1 MKLFL
6 KPERFWTE
14 IDRIE
19 GSAIPYVLWRTLVFG
34 FIALLVTIVEK
45 SPAFPFKVAIP
56 ITPYEVLGVAMG
68 ALLVLRTNAGYE
80 RWWEGRKLWGGI
92 VNQSRNLVIQALS
105 YGPDDPDW
113 RRQFVGWT
121 AAFAHVSRCSL
132 RDQRNLPELN
142 NLVGTVK
149 AQRIASVEHMPTAV
163 SLAIGQLLREGVE
176 MGMDRFAFL
185 QAEEERAKLID
196 HIGGCERILKTPL
209 PEAYSIEIRQF
220 IFVFL
225 VAMPFGILLIV
236 DWLTP
241 LVTMLVAFPILA
253 LDEIG
258 VELQNPFS
266 TLHLNHLPLDKICE
280 NLEQNLMS
288 LLDDI
293 DHSRPIENRNSAA
306 APGDGPE
313 AVSPQVSSDPGDARP
328 RDGEAVPRRF
338 EP

>member
-1 MKLFL
+1 MKLYL

-14 IDRIE
+14 IDKIE
-19 GSAIPYVLWRTLVFG
+19 GSAIPYVLRRTLVFG
-34 FIALLVTIVEK
+34 LIALLVTLVEK
-45 SPAFPFKVAIP
+45 HLALPVAIP
-56 ITPYEVLGVAMG
+56 MAPYEVLGVALG

-113 RRQFVGWT
+113 RRRIVGWT
-121 AAFAHVSRCSL
+121 AAFAHVSRRSL
-132 RDQRNLPELN
+132 RGQSHLPELER
-142 NLVGTVK
+142 LVGTVK

-163 SLAIGQLLREGVE
+163 ALVIGQLLHEGAE
-176 MGMDRFAFL
+176 MGMDRFAFVR
-185 QAEEERAKLID
+185 AEEERAKLID

-225 VAMPFGILLIV
+225 VALPFGILLKV

-241 LVTMLVAFPILA
+241 LVTMIVAFPILA

-266 TLHLNHLPLDKICE
+266 TLRLNHLPLDRICE

-288 LLDDI
+288 LLDDV
-293 DHSRPIENRNSAA
+293 DRSRPIANEDPAA
-306 APGDGPE
+306 AAVHE
-313 AVSPQVSSDPGDARP
+313 AGSPHDVGNVHQAGP
-328 RDGEAVPRRF
+328 RDGHAGP
-338 EP
+338 

>member
-1 MKLFL
+1 MKLFS
-6 KPERFWTE
+6 KPERFWSE

-19 GSAIPYVLWRTLVFG
+19 GSAIPYVLRRTLVFG
-34 FIALLVTIVEK
+34 LIALLVTLIEK
-45 SPAFPFKVAIP
+45 HPAFPNVAIP
-56 ITPYEVLGVAMG
+56 MAPYEVLGVAMG

-105 YGPDDPDW
+105 YGPDDPEW
-113 RRQFVGWT
+113 KRQIVGWT
-121 AAFAHVSRCSL
+121 AAFAHVSRRSL
-132 RDQRNLPELN
+132 RAERNLKELDRLIGN
-142 NLVGTVK
+142 VK

-163 SLAIGQLLREGVE
+163 ALAIGKLLREGADK
-176 MGMDRFAFL
+176 GMDRFAFL
-185 QAEEERAKLID
+185 KAEEERAKLID

-225 VAMPFGILLIV
+225 VALPFGILLKV

-266 TLHLNHLPLDKICE
+266 ERRLNHLPLDQICE
-280 NLEQNLMS
+280 NLERNLMALLGDLDGLRNRAVDSPLDRQS
-288 LLDDI
+288 LGD
-293 DHSRPIENRNSAA
+293 EASAH
-306 APGDGPE
+306 
-313 AVSPQVSSDPGDARP
+313 GDASP
-328 RDGEAVPRRF
+328 
-338 EP
+338 

>member
-6 KPERFWTE
+6 EPERFWTE
-14 IDRIE
+14 ISQLE
-19 GSAIPYVLWRTLVFG
+19 GSAIPYVWRRTLVFG
-34 FIALLVTIVEK
+34 LIALLVTLVEK
-45 SPAFPFKVAIP
+45 HPAFPHVAIP
-56 ITPYEVLGVAMG
+56 LAPYEVVGVALG

-113 RRQFVGWT
+113 RQRIVGWT

-132 RDQRNLPELN
+132 RGQRHLPELDT
-142 NLVGTVK
+142 LVGTVK

-163 SLAIGQLLREGVE
+163 ALAIGQLLREGAE
-176 MGMDRFAFL
+176 MGMDRFAFVR
-185 QAEEERAKLID
+185 AEEERAKLID

-225 VAMPFGILLIV
+225 VALPFGILLKV

-266 TLHLNHLPLDKICE
+266 TLHLNHLPLDKICK

-288 LLDDI
+288 LLDAVDRF
-293 DHSRPIENRNSAA
+293 RPIENEGPAA
-306 APGDGPE
+306 AAVVDHE
-313 AVSPQVSSDPGDARP
+313 AESPHDVGNVHQAGP
-328 RDGEAVPRRF
+328 RDGQAVP
-338 EP
+338 

>member
-6 KPERFWTE
+6 RPERFWTE

-19 GSAIPYVLWRTLVFG
+19 GSAIPYVFRRTLVFG
-34 FIALLVTIVEK
+34 FIALVVTLVEK
-45 SPAFPFKVAIP
+45 YPGVRSVAIP
-56 ITPYEVLGVAMG
+56 ITPYEVLGVALG

-113 RRQFVGWT
+113 RRRIVGWT

-132 RDQRNLPELN
+132 RGQRHLPELEK
-142 NLVGTVK
+142 LIGTVK

-163 SLAIGQLLREGVE
+163 SLAIGELLHEGVE
-176 MGMDRFAFL
+176 RGMDRFAFVR
-185 QAEEERAKLID
+185 ADEERARLID

-225 VAMPFGILLIV
+225 VAMPFGILKIV

-241 LVTMLVAFPILA
+241 LVTMMVAFPILA

-258 VELQNPFS
+258 VELQDPFS
-266 TLHLNHLPLDKICE
+266 TSRLNHLPLDGICE
-280 NLEQNLMS
+280 GLEENLMS
-288 LLDDI
+288 LLEDVDRM
-293 DHSRPIENRNSAA
+293 RPVENADQA
-306 APGDGPE
+306 GP
-313 AVSPQVSSDPGDARP
+313 
-328 RDGEAVPRRF
+328 
-338 EP
+338 